1 MTWQKFMDIS
11 SLIGTIIGIITYI
24 QALNISKQLR
34 KQKMELGFKSQLSSL
49 KSKLNTTIDQI
60 TEHEIDNIVI
70 KRSYETITIIN
81 QFAESCEWNKKDIKL
96 IKECMDLIKEYS
108 KQFDK
113 NDIDLSKTNDINSK
127 LIEVKSLLIKEE
139 NLL

>member
-70 KRSYETITIIN
+70 KRSYETITI
-81 QFAESCEWNKKDIKL
+81 
-96 IKECMDLIKEYS
+96 
-108 KQFDK
+108 
-113 NDIDLSKTNDINSK
+113 
-127 LIEVKSLLIKEE
+127 KSLLIKEE